1 MPKDA
6 MPTANTTT
14 IWLTTTG
21 WLYTIGA
28 KAKPIAIKTA
38 KVNAKTISFS
48 IISISIC
55 NK

>member
-6 MPTANTTT
+6 MPTAKTIT

-21 WLYTIGA
+21 GLYTIGA
-28 KAKPIAIKTA
+28 KTKPIAIKTA
-38 KVNAKTISFS
+38 KVNAKIISFS
-48 IISISIC
+48 IISISIY